1 MSTATSINEN
11 KSGMGTLALIPILF
25 GFFAMGFTDVIG
37 TAMAY
42 VKKDFGLSDSV
53 TSFLPSMIFL
63 WFFVVSIPTGMITTR
78 IGRKNTVLLS
88 LAVTILGTLLPLVS
102 YTKYTI
108 FVAFALLGIGNTII
122 QAALPALMSNV
133 VSADQ
138 LTSRLSLGQ
147 FFKALC
153 AAVSPFIA
161 SLAAQTLGNW
171 KLIFPIYAAITVFVA
186 LGLLLTPIKR
196 EAVKGSATT
205 FGGCLALLGNP
216 FILAM
221 FSGIFFVVGV
231 DIGLGCAIPPF
242 LQEVCKVDLDKAAMG
257 PSVYYIAKTV
267 GAFLGAI
274 VLAKYSPAK
283 CFPISALMA
292 LLAMLVMFFVKDTTL
307 FLACVVVASL
317 GISNIFGMVFGQAM
331 NRMPEKANEI
341 AGLMVMAIAGGAV
354 IPPVMGFVQG
364 KMGPTGLIVVLIA
377 CLIYL
382 LFLGLFVAKQERK

>member
-1 MSTATSINEN
+1 MSIATGSNEN
-11 KSGMGTLALIPILF
+11 KSGMGTLALMPILF

-42 VKKDFGLSDSV
+42 VKKDFGLSDTM

-147 FFKALC
+147 FVKALC
-153 AAVSPFIA
+153 ATVSPFIA

-186 LGLLLTPIKR
+186 LGLLMTPIKR
-196 EAVKGSATT
+196 EEVKGSVTT

-242 LQEVCKVDLDKAAMG
+242 LQDVCKVSLDKAAMG

-274 VLAKYSPAK
+274 ILAKYSPAK

-292 LLAMLVMFFVKDTTL
+292 LLAMVVMFFVKDTTL
-307 FLACVVVASL
+307 FLSCVVVASL

-364 KMGPTGLIVVLIA
+364 KMGPTGLIAVLIA
-377 CLIYL
+377 CLVYM
-382 LFLGLFVAKQERK
+382 LFLGLFVAKQDRK

>member
-1 MSTATSINEN
+1 MSTATDINEN
-11 KSGMGTLALIPILF
+11 KNGMGTLALIPILF

-42 VKKDFGLSDSV
+42 VKKDFGFSDSL

-63 WFFVVSIPTGMITTR
+63 WFFVVSIPTGMLTTR

-88 LAVTILGTLLPLVS
+88 LAVTVLGTLLPLVS

-147 FFKALC
+147 FVKALC
-153 AAVSPFIA
+153 ATVSPFIA

-186 LGLLLTPIKR
+186 LGLLMTPIKR
-196 EAVKGSATT
+196 EEVKGSATT

-242 LQEVCKVDLDKAAMG
+242 LQEVCKVPLDKAAMG
-257 PSVYYIAKTV
+257 PSVYYIAKTA

-292 LLAMLVMFFVKDTTL
+292 LLAMVVMFFVKDTTL

-364 KMGPTGLIVVLIA
+364 KMGPTGLIAVLIG
-377 CLIYL
+377 CLVYM

>member
-1 MSTATSINEN
+1 M
-11 KSGMGTLALIPILF
+11 
-25 GFFAMGFTDVIG
+25 
-37 TAMAY
+37 
-42 VKKDFGLSDSV
+42 
-53 TSFLPSMIFL
+53 
-63 WFFVVSIPTGMITTR
+63 
-78 IGRKNTVLLS
+78 
-88 LAVTILGTLLPLVS
+88 
-102 YTKYTI
+102 
-108 FVAFALLGIGNTII
+108 
-122 QAALPALMSNV
+122 
-133 VSADQ
+133 
-138 LTSRLSLGQ
+138 
-147 FFKALC
+147 
-153 AAVSPFIA
+153 
-161 SLAAQTLGNW
+161 
-171 KLIFPIYAAITVFVA
+171 
-186 LGLLLTPIKR
+186 
-196 EAVKGSATT
+196 
-205 FGGCLALLGNP
+205 
-216 FILAM
+216 
-221 FSGIFFVVGV
+221 

>member
-1 MSTATSINEN
+1 MSTATGTNEN
-11 KSGMGTLALIPILF
+11 KGMGTLALIPILF

-42 VKKDFGLSDSV
+42 VKKDFGLSDSL

-153 AAVSPFIA
+153 AA
-161 SLAAQTLGNW
+161 
-171 KLIFPIYAAITVFVA
+171 
-186 LGLLLTPIKR
+186 
-196 EAVKGSATT
+196 E
-205 FGGCLALLGNP
+205 
-216 FILAM
+216 
-221 FSGIFFVVGV
+221 
-231 DIGLGCAIPPF
+231 IGRAH
-242 LQEVCKVDLDKAAMG
+242 V
-257 PSVYYIAKTV
+257 
-267 GAFLGAI
+267 
-274 VLAKYSPAK
+274 
-283 CFPISALMA
+283 
-292 LLAMLVMFFVKDTTL
+292 
-307 FLACVVVASL
+307 
-317 GISNIFGMVFGQAM
+317 
-331 NRMPEKANEI
+331 
-341 AGLMVMAIAGGAV
+341 
-354 IPPVMGFVQG
+354 
-364 KMGPTGLIVVLIA
+364 
-377 CLIYL
+377 
-382 LFLGLFVAKQERK
+382 

>member
-1 MSTATSINEN
+1 MGSEN
-11 KSGMGTLALIPILF
+11 KTGSGVMALVPILF

-53 TSFLPSMIFL
+53 ASFLPSMIFL

-88 LAVTILGTLLPLVS
+88 LAVTVLGTLLPVVA
-102 YTKYTI
+102 YTKLTI
-108 FVAFALLGIGNTII
+108 YVAFALLGIGNTII
-122 QAALPALMSNV
+122 QAALPALLSNV

-147 FFKALC
+147 FVKALC
-153 AAVSPFIA
+153 ATVSPFIA
-161 SLAAQTLGNW
+161 SVAAQTLGNW

-186 LGLLLTPIKR
+186 IGLLVSPIQR
-196 EAVKGSATT
+196 ESVKGTGTT

-221 FSGIFFVVGV
+221 FGGIFFVVGV

-242 LQEVCKVDLDKAAMG
+242 LQEVCKVPLDKAAMG
-257 PSVYYIAKTV
+257 PSVYYIAKTA
-267 GAFLGAI
+267 GSFLGAI
-274 VLAKYSPAK
+274 ILAKYAAGK

-292 LLAMLVMFFVKDTTL
+292 LVAMAAMLFVKETSL

-317 GISNIFGMVFGQAM
+317 GISNIFGMVFGLAM

-354 IPPVMGFVQG
+354 IPPVMGAVQA
-364 KMGPTGLIVVLIA
+364 KMGPSGLVVVLLA
-377 CLIYL
+377 CLVYL
-382 LFLGLFVAKQERK
+382 LGLGVFASKQPKA

>member
-1 MSTATSINEN
+1 MSSES
-11 KSGMGTLALIPILF
+11 KSGSGVMALVPIMF

-53 TSFLPSMIFL
+53 ASFLPSMIFL
-63 WFFVVSIPTGMITTR
+63 WFFVVSIPTGMLTTR
-78 IGRKNTVLLS
+78 IGRKNTVLLR
-88 LAVTILGTLLPLVS
+88 LAVTILGTLLPVVS
-102 YTKYTI
+102 YTKVTI

-122 QAALPALMSNV
+122 QAALPALLSNV

-147 FFKALC
+147 FVKALC
-153 AAVSPFIA
+153 ATVSPFIA
-161 SLAAQTLGNW
+161 SVAAQTLGNW

-186 LGLLLTPIKR
+186 VGLLVTPIKR
-196 EAVKGSATT
+196 EEVKGSTTT

-221 FSGIFFVVGV
+221 FGGIFFVVGV

-242 LQEVCKVDLDKAAMG
+242 LQEVCKMPLDKAALG
-257 PSVYYIAKTV
+257 PSVYYVAKTA
-267 GAFLGAI
+267 GAFLGALI
-274 VLAKYSPAK
+274 LAKYAPAK

-292 LLAMLVMFFVKDTTL
+292 LVATVAMLFVKETTL

-317 GISNIFGMVFGQAM
+317 GISNIFGMVFGLAM
-331 NRMPEKANEI
+331 NKLPQKANEI
-341 AGLMVMAIAGGAV
+341 SGLMVMAIAGGAI
-354 IPPVMGFVQG
+354 IPPIMGAVKSSVG
-364 KMGPTGLIVVLIA
+364 TNGLIFVLAA
-377 CLIYL
+377 CLVYL
-382 LFLGLFVAKQERK
+382 LGLGVFASKQAKA

>member
-1 MSTATSINEN
+1 MSTATGTNEN
-11 KSGMGTLALIPILF
+11 KGMGTLALIPILF

-42 VKKDFGLSDSV
+42 VKKDFGFSDSL

-63 WFFVVSIPTGMITTR
+63 WFFVVSIPTGMLTTR

-88 LAVTILGTLLPLVS
+88 LAVTVLGTLLPLVS

-147 FFKALC
+147 FVKALC
-153 AAVSPFIA
+153 ATVSPFIA

-186 LGLLLTPIKR
+186 LGLLMTPIKR
-196 EAVKGSATT
+196 EEVKGSATT

-292 LLAMLVMFFVKDTTL
+292 LVAMVVMFFVKDTTL

-364 KMGPTGLIVVLIA
+364 KMGPTGLIAVLIG
-377 CLIYL
+377 CLVYM
-382 LFLGLFVAKQERK
+382 LFLGIFVAKQERK